1 MAPQEAV
8 VDASAAMAFLKREPG
23 GDRLRSYLAQS
34 YMSAVNAAEVVQGM
48 RRYGYDSEAS
58 LLVLQNIGLRIV
70 DADLQMARIA
80 GNLQRETKSIGLSLG
95 DRFCLALALERS
107 LPVVA
112 TDRRMTEIKLPITVV
127 LLR

>member
-1 MAPQEAV
+1 MAPQEVV

-23 GDRLRSYLAQS
+23 GDRLRAYLTQS

-70 DADLQMARIA
+70 DADLPMARIA
-80 GNLQRETKSIGLSLG
+80 GNLERETKSIGLSLG

-107 LPVVA
+107 VPVVA
-112 TDRRMTEIKLPITVV
+112 TDRRMAETNLPLTVV